1 MTKLGYMRISKGNG
15 AQTLDLQRDAL
26 LAAGVEPEHIYE
38 DKASGKADDR
48 PGLAA
53 CLKALRPGD
62 TLVVWRLDRLGRNLK
77 HLIETVD
84 DLSARGIAFQCL
96 TGLQVDTSTPTGRF
110 MLQVF
115 GGLAEFE
122 RELIRERV
130 NAGLEAARARGRK
143 GGRPSAFTKAA
154 LRRAQ
159 AALERRDTNVQELCE
174 ELGVSKSTLY
184 RNLTP
189 DGKLTVHGEKL
200 LGIIGNGNGH

>member
-1 MTKLGYMRISKGNG
+1 MKKIGYMRVSKGNG

-26 LAAGVEPEHIYE
+26 LAAGVEPGHIYE

-53 CLKALRPGD
+53 CLKALREGD

-84 DLSARGIAFQCL
+84 DLSARGVAFRCL

-154 LRRAQ
+154 IRRAQ
-159 AALERRDTNVQELCE
+159 AALQHRDTNVMELCK